1 MTTRKPAKGPKARAG
16 AAASRGAAGATKPG
30 AGSIAFIKTSQAE
43 RMLNLLALLVDR
55 TSPLTLRQ
63 IRHELRSQYPDGD
76 EAARAAFERDKAAL
90 REMGIPIEMKTLGG
104 DAAGEAAYWVDRAN
118 YELSDLRLTDA
129 EREALQLA
137 VATVRLGA
145 QHGDQ
150 ALWKLGVERALGPR
164 TTTVHL
170 GLDAARTRTITDAV
184 MHRRT
189 LHFGYKG
196 EIRTVDPYGM
206 LSRSGFWYVI
216 GHDHLRGAQ
225 RVFRVDRIEG
235 DVRAGAAQAFARPK
249 GFDVRSAV
257 PTEQQM
263 LAAGDGEI
271 TSARVL
277 VDATL
282 AGGVRRDFGDGA
294 VVREHDSGA
303 VEFDIP
309 CANLAAFRSWL
320 FAMVDG
326 AEVLSPPEIR
336 AAVVGWLHE
345 MADR

>member
-1 MTTRKPAKGPKARAG
+1 
-16 AAASRGAAGATKPG
+16 
-30 AGSIAFIKTSQAE
+30 
-43 RMLNLLALLVDR
+43 MLNLLALLVDR
-55 TSPLTLRQ
+55 TQPLTLRQ
-63 IRHELRSQYPDGD
+63 IRHELRAQYPDGD

-90 REMGIPIEMKTLGG
+90 REMGIPFEMKTLGG
-104 DAAGEAAYWVDRAN
+104 DAAGEAAYWVNRAN
-118 YELSDLRLTDA
+118 YELGDLRLTDA

-164 TTTVHL
+164 TTVVDL
-170 GLDAARTRTITDAV
+170 GLDTERTRTITDAV
-184 MHRRT
+184 MQRRT

-249 GFDVRSAV
+249 NFDVRAAV

-263 LAAGDGEI
+263 LAVGDGEI
-271 TSARVL
+271 TTARVL
-277 VDATL
+277 VDSTL

-294 VVREHDSGA
+294 VVCEHDSGS
-303 VEFDIP
+303 VEFAIP
-309 CANLAAFRSWL
+309 CANLGAFRSWV

-326 AEVLSPPEIR
+326 AEVLGPREIR
-336 AAVVGWLHE
+336 DAVVGWLRE
-345 MADR
+345 MAGR